1 MNKLTALLLFAS
13 MLAASCSSTY
23 RRGPSIDVGDNR
35 IAING
40 SMSDRDYTKTNDS
53 GPIGDT
59 VNTSSIDIDLTLGR
73 VVAENFELGGILI
86 IQNTTTTV
94 GLDEGSDDT
103 LAMGAYGRYYLP
115 GLMLQSRNMVPW
127 VQGAILFTGSH
138 EISSTT
144 STENS
149 ELFGVEFGVGVTHF
163 LSKDAAIEFALTRTS
178 LEYSNFSGSTAGIAD
193 EFDGQVDEV
202 EGTTFSVGLSLNF

>member
-40 SMSDRDYTKTNDS
+40 SMSDIDS
-53 GPIGDT
+53 TTTTDTLTSDT
-59 VNTSSIDIDLTLGR
+59 VNANSIDIDLTLGR

-138 EISSTT
+138 EISGPDFAQ
-144 STENS
+144 NS

-178 LEYSNFSGSTAGIAD
+178 LEASNFSGSTAGIAD

>member
-1 MNKLTALLLFAS
+1 
-13 MLAASCSSTY
+13 
-23 RRGPSIDVGDNR
+23 
-35 IAING
+35 
-40 SMSDRDYTKTNDS
+40 MSDIDS
-53 GPIGDT
+53 TTTTDTFTSDT
-59 VNTSSIDIDLTLGR
+59 VNANSIDIDLTLGR
-73 VVAENFELGGILI
+73 VVAENLELGGILI

-94 GLDEGSDDT
+94 GLDEGIDDT
-103 LAMGAYGRYYLP
+103 LAMGAYGRYYIP

-138 EISSTT
+138 EISGPDFAQ
-144 STENS
+144 NS